1 MHLWLQEHR
10 EAVAVGLV
18 QSLLSGILLGI
29 TIIVLRR
36 PVPADIVIRPME
48 TSAPPEAVPT
58 ATPQPIVVYI
68 LGAVER
74 PGVYELPGD
83 SRAQDAVSLAGGL
96 ALNADQA
103 GINLA
108 ERIHDGQQLY
118 VPTLGQAAPVLPTP
132 AVAQMATGS
141 VSSGSIININT
152 ADAATLATL
161 PGIGPVIA
169 QRVVDYRLQNGPF
182 ARVEDITQVKGIGD
196 AILAKVR
203 DLITVR

>member
-1 MHLWLQEHR
+1 
-10 EAVAVGLV
+10 
-18 QSLLSGILLGI
+18 
-29 TIIVLRR
+29 
-36 PVPADIVIRPME
+36 
-48 TSAPPEAVPT
+48 
-58 ATPQPIVVYI
+58 
-68 LGAVER
+68 
-74 PGVYELPGD
+74 
-83 SRAQDAVSLAGGL
+83 
-96 ALNADQA
+96 
-103 GINLA
+103 
-108 ERIHDGQQLY
+108 
-118 VPTLGQAAPVLPTP
+118 
-132 AVAQMATGS
+132 MATGS